1 MKSRETLP
9 LFYFSLIHFSW
20 IVFNTALLHVVIS
33 QLTPDL
39 WFSII
44 SPLWIMFAGLPHMLK
59 CSFLYLFWIY
69 CGQYSLSRPSKVESK
84 FNYHQWFPSLEMLIS
99 IMTKYWT
106 FGLLS
111 NIQHLMIVT
120 EQVRQ
125 TRFGSPSLVIFCSLV
140 ALTSFRW
147 HVNLLEGAKVVV
159 VNLKCI
165 LLVHKHQI
173 FILKH
178 QITEHC
184 IKLLSLLVL
193 Y

>member
-20 IVFNTALLHVVIS
+20 IVFNRALLHVVIS
-33 QLTPDL
+33 QLASDL
-39 WFSII
+39 WFYII

-69 CGQYSLSRPSKVESK
+69 CGQYSLSLPSNLESK
-84 FNYHQWFPSLEMLIS
+84 FNYHQLLPSLEMLIS
-99 IMTKYWT
+99 LMTKYWT
-106 FGLLS
+106 LLS
-111 NIQHLMIVT
+111 DIQHLMIVT

-125 TRFGSPSLVIFCSLV
+125 TRFGSPSVVIFSSVV

-147 HVNLLEGAKVVV
+147 HVNLLEGDKVVV
-159 VNLKCI
+159 VNLKMHPSCSQAPNI
-165 LLVHKHQI
+165 Y
-173 FILKH
+173 
-178 QITEHC
+178 TEAPNYRA
-184 IKLLSLLVL
+184 L